1 MGLLLN
7 NLSNGQLSKPF
18 RTDARLMLK
27 PQYLGRWNT
36 TREPL
41 QTTELPTKA
50 RRALPSGHR
59 PYLESV
65 MKTKSGSRRLAH
77 RSETACS
84 REIKGAQLVVTMIT
98 TTFDSDL
105 STTQT

>member
-1 MGLLLN
+1 MVLTCPCVELCHN
-7 NLSNGQLSKPF
+7 RDVP
-18 RTDARLMLK
+18 RTYAQATIFGEMEH
-27 PQYLGRWNT
+27 NS
-36 TREPL
+36 
-41 QTTELPTKA
+41 
-50 RRALPSGHR
+50 ALPSGHR